1 MMCCCKVELNLKEFR
16 VDLEVSPFS
25 VNETKLRKSQH
36 GQLAYVLLMTR
47 IPQYS
52 GVSLACEVR
61 SLSNYWS

>member
-1 MMCCCKVELNLKEFR
+1 MCWCKVELNLKEFR

-36 GQLAYVLLMTR
+36 GQFAYVLLKTR
-47 IPQYS
+47 IPQYP

-61 SLSNYWS
+61 SLSSYWS